1 MDGAGLYNQ
10 RNLGAVPRL
19 LIVPY
24 VVAQTVGKGAA
35 DHQRD
40 RRPEERRAQVG
51 AGVVGVRCRSGGRG
65 RGVGVGSGVAVGAG
79 VGVAVG
85 AGVGVGV
92 GVAVAVGSGVRVGV
106 GIDAAVGAAVGAGVA
121 VGVGSGSHAINA
133 DSISVMQI
141 TINAVFRFP
150 LINFTSGC

>member
-1 MDGAGLYNQ
+1 MLHEVRQPLLILLFMDGAGLYNQ

-19 LIVPY
+19 LVVPD
-24 VVAQTVGKGAA
+24 VVAQAVGKGAA
-35 DHQRD
+35 NHRGIEGQRS
-40 RRPEERRAQVG
+40 VG
-51 AGVVGVRCRSGGRG
+51 LRCRR
-65 RGVGVGSGVAVGAG
+65 SGVAVGAG

-106 GIDAAVGAAVGAGVA
+106 GIDVAVGAAVGAGVA

-133 DSISVMQI
+133 ASISVMQI
-141 TINAVFRFP
+141 TINADFRFP